1 MARKKRPG
9 LLYRQAQL
17 RGLLGGSKPWT
28 ILWTV
33 LLARRLVKRVF
44 SDKPD
49 VVYREELK
57 AGHAVVISNK
67 DVEPRVIGG

>member
-9 LLYRQAQL
+9 LLYRQSQL

-28 ILWTV
+28 ILWAV
-33 LLARRLVKRVF
+33 LLTRRLVKRVF

-57 AGHAVVISNK
+57 PGHAVVISNK
-67 DVEPRVIGG
+67 DTEPRVIGA

>member
-17 RGLLGGSKPWT
+17 RGLLGGSRPWT
-28 ILWTV
+28 ILWAV
-33 LLARRLVKRVF
+33 LLTRRLLKRLLT
-44 SDKPD
+44 DAPD

-57 AGHAVVISNK
+57 PGQAVVISNK
-67 DVEPRVIGG
+67 DRQPRVVGA